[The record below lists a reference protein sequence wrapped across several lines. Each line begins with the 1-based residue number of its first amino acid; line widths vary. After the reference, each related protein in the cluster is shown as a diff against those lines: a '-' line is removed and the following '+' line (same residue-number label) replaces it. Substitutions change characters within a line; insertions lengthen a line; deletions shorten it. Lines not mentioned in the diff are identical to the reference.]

1 MNAEAFGFRM
11 IVRRV
16 ATGQRPF
23 QWQVE
28 RDDTLAVVEV
38 SSKRYR
44 SMQEAY
50 EAGQIWLRGF
60 LASRPM
66 PKRPPLSFG
75 ARLPKEIDRLGIE
88 PVMDLEDEDADEA
101 DEDAEVEDLV
111 AHDHEEDA
119 FAQPGW

>member
-16 ATGQRPF
+16 ATGSTPF

-38 SSKRYR
+38 SAKRYR

-50 EAGQIWLRGF
+50 EAGQTWLRGF

-66 PKRPPLSFG
+66 PKRPPMSFG
-75 ARLPKEIDRLGIE
+75 SRPSKEMDKLGSE
-88 PVMDLEDEDADEA
+88 PLMDLEDEDGDEV
-101 DEDAEVEDLV
+101 DEDIDEEDLV
-111 AHDHEEDA
+111 AHGHEEDS
-119 FAQPGW
+119 FVQSGW